1 MTLATSISKDLNG
14 LEIPSIPKTA
24 KDLDTLQRA
33 MAQQAPIL
41 ATMLAY
47 LKEIQAGGS
56 TGDYVVTYTSTSI
69 FIGHKD
75 ANPAGLGAGYAGD
88 LRVGIYMAGGVME
101 LGSNNKTTGVWEA
114 KIQLSASGMT
124 VVGNLYGEHATGTIN
139 GANVTVSATTMADIR
154 TGALRAIG
162 VIDGS
167 NNISGA
173 AVSGTSLTISGFATV
188 GVLTAASGISM
199 GAGSYILRPFSTTG
213 RMTLYNQTFPY
224 GAIATVLYEYHL

>member
-1 MTLATSISKDLNG
+1 MTLATSISTDLDS

-69 FIGHKD
+69 FVGHKD

-101 LGSNNKTTGVWEA
+101 LGSNNQTTGVWEA
-114 KIQLSASGMT
+114 KLQISSSGIT

-154 TGALRAIG
+154 VGALRAIG

-167 NNISGA
+167 GNVTGA
-173 AVSGTSLTISGFATV
+173 SVSSTAFTCSGFATV
-188 GVLTAASGISM
+188 GVLTAAAGISM
-199 GAGSYILRPFSTTG
+199 GAGSYILRPYSTTG
-213 RMTLYNQTFPY
+213 RLTLFDQVYPH